1 MASKPAAIVT
11 GSGRGIGESIV
22 YRLAEEGFSICV
34 NDISSNQAA
43 IDTVVDNIN
52 TKFGQGT
59 AIGVAADVSSSDEV
73 KRMIDQTVQQL
84 GPLRVMIANAGIAQV
99 ASALD
104 LTPEDF
110 TRIFNVNVLGVF
122 NCYVHAARQMIA
134 QGPVV
139 EDAIGYRI
147 LGAASIASFKP
158 FALLSHYC
166 MSKGAVRSFTQTF
179 AIEMARHKI
188 TVNCYA
194 PGIVGTAMWDEVDEK
209 LGELEGRP
217 RGESLKK
224 YSTDLTAMGRVS
236 VPEDVSKVVGGFL
249 CSRDSDFVTGQTL
262 VVDGGIV
269 FT

>member
-1 MASKPAAIVT
+1 MASKPTAIVT
-11 GSGRGIGESIV
+11 GSARGIGESIV
-22 YRLAEEGFSICV
+22 YRLAEEGFAICV
-34 NDISSNQAA
+34 NDIAA
-43 IDTVVDNIN
+43 NNTIIATVVENLN
-52 TKFGQGT
+52 SKFGQGT

-73 KRMIDQTVQQL
+73 KRMIDDCVRQL
-84 GPLRVMIANAGIAQV
+84 GPLTVMIANAGIAQV
-99 ASALD
+99 APALD

-110 TRIFNVNVLGVF
+110 TKMFNVNVLGLF
-122 NCYVHAARQMIA
+122 NCYTHAARQMIA
-134 QGPVV
+134 QGPVA
-139 EDAIGYRI
+139 EGAIGYRI
-147 LGAASIASFKP
+147 LGATSIAALKP
-158 FALLSHYC
+158 FPLLSHYC

-209 LGELEGRP
+209 LGEIEGRP

-236 VPEDVSKVVGGFL
+236 VPEDVAKVVGGFL
-249 CSRDSDFVTGQTL
+249 CSKDSDFVTGQTI